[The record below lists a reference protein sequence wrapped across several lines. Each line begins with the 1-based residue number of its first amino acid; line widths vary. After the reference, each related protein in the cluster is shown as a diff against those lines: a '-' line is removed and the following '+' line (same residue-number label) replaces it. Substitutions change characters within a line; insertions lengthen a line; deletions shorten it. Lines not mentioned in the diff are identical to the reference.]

1 MLGVHS
7 GMTYASSRTAVGVS
21 LGTVLFLL
29 LGIAVCMR
37 MMMAFQQSFDA
48 QLQAFLAFIVGG
60 GIGLYCAL
68 GIRNPSPAITV
79 LAISAPIATFYVV
92 TSFLLG
98 NFGAAAMIV
107 VLVYG
112 YATATLLIPALSEF
126 DVATGRTSA
135 RDL

>member
-1 MLGVHS
+1 
-7 GMTYASSRTAVGVS
+7 
-21 LGTVLFLL
+21 VLFLL

-68 GIRNPSPAITV
+68 GIRNPSGAIKV
-79 LAISAPIATFYVV
+79 LAIIAPIATFYVV

-107 VLVYG
+107 VLAYG
-112 YATATLLIPALSEF
+112 YGTATLLIPALHEF
-126 DVATGRTSA
+126 DVATGRTAA